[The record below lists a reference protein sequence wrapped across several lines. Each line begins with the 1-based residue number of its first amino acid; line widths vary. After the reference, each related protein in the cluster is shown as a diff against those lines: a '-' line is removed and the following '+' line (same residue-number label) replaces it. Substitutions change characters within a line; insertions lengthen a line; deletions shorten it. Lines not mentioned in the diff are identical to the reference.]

1 MSSRFKVGTALAT
14 VGAAGIAL
22 GLGLS
27 AELGL
32 GGRAAAQSAGPV
44 PPTTVT
50 LPATPP
56 TGPGVSFVRLAKE
69 VGPAVVNINVKIGRA
84 TRGGGDGFNPFNP
97 FNPFGGGPQGEG
109 QGTGFL
115 ISPDG
120 YILTNEHVVGEA
132 SSINVALSDGRELP
146 GKVVGADARTD
157 IALVKIEDKKAFP
170 HVRLGDSDKVEI
182 GEWVVAIGNPF
193 GLDHSVTAGIVS
205 AKGRRS
211 IRPSGR
217 RGLYDFIQ
225 TDASINPG
233 NSGGPLINVNGEVI
247 GINAAVNMAG
257 QGIGFAIPINMA
269 KTLLPQLKEHGKVS
283 RSYLGVQLQDL
294 SRDLAKSMGLSDT
307 NGAIVARVVRG
318 SPADKAGLKPGD
330 VITSFDGKPVKS
342 TDDVVWLA
350 STTGAGKTVTVGVA
364 GSGGDK
370 RSVKITLAPMP
381 EEEVAS
387 RGPLPPEGKGTQAA
401 ALGVAVTEVTPE
413 IARELGLDQPQGV
426 VVTSVDRRAAAA
438 GALRRGD
445 VIVSVNDRPVST
457 EKDFVAAT
465 SGTRDGA
472 TLRMLIVRDGV
483 PMWLAFTV

>member
-1 MSSRFKVGTALAT
+1 MAHRFKIGTAFAT
-14 VGAAGIAL
+14 IGAAGVAL

-32 GGRAAAQSAGPV
+32 GSHARAQSAGPV
-44 PPTTVT
+44 PPTTVN

-69 VGPAVVNINVKIGRA
+69 VGPAVVNINVKIGRSS
-84 TRGGGDGFNPFNP
+84 RGSVDGFFP

-109 QGTGFL
+109 QGTGFI
-115 ISPDG
+115 ISADG
-120 YILTNEHVVGEA
+120 YVLTNEHVVGEA
-132 SSINVALSDGRELP
+132 SQINVALSDGRELP
-146 GKVVGADARTD
+146 GKVVGADSRTD
-157 IALVKIEDKKAFP
+157 IALVKIDDKKPFP

-269 KTLLPQLKEHGKVS
+269 KTLLPQLKEHGKVA
-283 RSYLGVQLQDL
+283 RSYLGVKLQDL
-294 SRDLAKSMGLSDT
+294 SRDLSKSMGLSDT
-307 NGAIVARVVRG
+307 NGAIIAEVVDG
-318 SPADKAGLKPGD
+318 SPADKAGLKAGD
-330 VITSFDGKPVKS
+330 VIRSFDGKPVKS

-350 STTGAGKTVTVGVA
+350 STAGAGKTVTLNVA
-364 GSGGDK
+364 GANGQA
-370 RSVKITLAPMP
+370 RNVKITLAPMP
-381 EEEVAS
+381 EDNRVAS
-387 RGPLPPEGKGTQAA
+387 RDRLPAEGKGTAAA
-401 ALGVAVTEVTPE
+401 ALGVEVTQVTPE
-413 IARELGLDQPQGV
+413 IARELGLERATGV
-426 VVTSVDRRAAAA
+426 VVTTVDRRAAAA

-445 VIVSVNDRPVST
+445 VVLSVNDRPVST
-457 EKDFVAAT
+457 EKEFVDAT
-465 SGTRDGA
+465 GGTRAGQMV
-472 TLRMLIVRDGV
+472 RMLVVREGM
-483 PMWLAFTV
+483 PMWLAFSL